1 MQLSGFIEFKGTPAT
16 PIRLTIAL
24 LLLTLFGACFYSN
37 CQVPAAAKTAHR
49 SSNYQKYSDGVT
61 VKRNADGTVETFD
74 SGSAPESF
82 GGQDSGQI
90 QEGQTYRPPIVSKAY
105 SRVIGGV
112 HVKRSSDGTV
122 ETYEAPS
129 RPVSLYP
136 TAPRATRAKRHAK

>member
-1 MQLSGFIEFKGTPAT
+1 MHSSGFIKFKAQSAT
-16 PIRLTIAL
+16 PIILTAL
-24 LLLTLFGACFYSN
+24 LLLFGACFYSN
-37 CQVPAAAKTAHR
+37 CQVPASAKAAHG

-74 SGSAPESF
+74 SGSAPEAL
-82 GGQDSGQI
+82 GGQVA
-90 QEGQTYRPPIVSKAY
+90 GQTQTMRPPIVSKAY

-112 HVKRSSDGTV
+112 HVRRNSDGTV

-136 TAPRATRAKRHAK
+136 TPRATKSKRHVK